1 MKSGIKVIAFDADDT
16 LWENQP
22 HFDEIINAFSDILE
36 PYCPPAKS
44 RKTIHK
50 IQVENLPVYGFGA
63 RSLALSMVQAACQLS
78 DYRIDAVSIE
88 KIIQL
93 GRKLLTMPVKLLDS
107 AEEVM
112 KQLKDKYRL
121 ILITKGD
128 LMEQERKLRDSGLL
142 EYFHHIEILSDKKV
156 RDYRNLFK
164 RLNLK
169 PEEFIMVGNSLR
181 SDIIPVLELNA
192 GAVYIPYPG
201 TWEHEHVE
209 NYDCG
214 HEKLMKIDKLS
225 ELPGIL
231 AKQE

>member
-1 MKSGIKVIAFDADDT
+1 MIAFDADDT

-22 HFDEIINAFSDILE
+22 HFDEIISEFSNILR
-36 PYCPPAKS
+36 PYCSPQESNEA
-44 RKTIHK
+44 IHK
-50 IQVENLPVYGFGA
+50 TQVENLPVYGFGS
-63 RSLALSMVQAACQLS
+63 RSLALSMVQTACRLS
-78 DYRIDAVSIE
+78 DYRIDAAAIE
-88 KIIQL
+88 KILLL
-93 GRKLLTMPVKLLDS
+93 GRKLLTMPVELMDS
-107 AEEVM
+107 AEAVM

-128 LMEQERKLRDSGLL
+128 LIEQERKLRDSGLL

-156 RDYRNLFK
+156 EDYRNLFE

-192 GAVYIPYPG
+192 RAVYVPYHR

-209 NYDCG
+209 DYDCS
-214 HEKLMKIDKLS
+214 HKKLIKIDKLS
-225 ELPGIL
+225 ELPATL
-231 AKQE
+231 ANLK